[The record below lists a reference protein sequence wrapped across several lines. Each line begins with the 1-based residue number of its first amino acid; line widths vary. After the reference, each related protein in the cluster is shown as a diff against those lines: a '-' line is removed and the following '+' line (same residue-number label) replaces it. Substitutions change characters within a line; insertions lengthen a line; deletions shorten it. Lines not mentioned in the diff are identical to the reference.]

1 MTIPD
6 PTPSAAP
13 LAATVP
19 DALLEF
25 RNIRI
30 VYDNAI
36 EAIRDVSIAV
46 PNGNIVALL
55 GSNGAGKS
63 TC

>member
-1 MTIPD
+1 MPAAIPTQATTGGAQTAPD
-6 PTPSAAP
+6 PPC
-13 LAATVP
+13 
-19 DALLEF
+19 LLEF

-46 PNGNIVALL
+46 PLTKPGARALR
-55 GSNGAGKS
+55 SAVS
-63 TC
+63 

>member
-36 EAIRDVSIAV
+36 EAIRDGSISV
-46 PNGNIVALL
+46 TNQRRRICGLQGL
-55 GSNGAGKS
+55 RK
-63 TC
+63 